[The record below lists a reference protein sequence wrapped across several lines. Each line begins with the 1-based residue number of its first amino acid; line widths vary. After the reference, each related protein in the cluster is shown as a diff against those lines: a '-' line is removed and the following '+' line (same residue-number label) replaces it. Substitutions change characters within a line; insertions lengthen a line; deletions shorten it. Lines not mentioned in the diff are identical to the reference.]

1 MIHADCG
8 SQYTSLACRV
18 RIAQAQALANYS
30 WLGNPTDNAQT
41 EAGWSTL
48 KIQMLPYG
56 GTFASLE
63 ETHFEV
69 AYYLDT
75 YFDFDRRHSAWVY
88 RSSSQ
93 FEGDFLT
100 NIS

>member
-1 MIHADCG
+1 MIHADRG
-8 SQYTSLACRV
+8 SQYTSLACRM
-18 RIAQAQALANYS
+18 RIAHALANYS
-30 WLGNPTDNAQT
+30 WLGNLTDNAQT

-48 KIQMLPYG
+48 KTQMLPYG

-63 ETHFEV
+63 EAHFEV

-75 YFDFDRRHSAWVY
+75 YFDLDRRHSAWVY